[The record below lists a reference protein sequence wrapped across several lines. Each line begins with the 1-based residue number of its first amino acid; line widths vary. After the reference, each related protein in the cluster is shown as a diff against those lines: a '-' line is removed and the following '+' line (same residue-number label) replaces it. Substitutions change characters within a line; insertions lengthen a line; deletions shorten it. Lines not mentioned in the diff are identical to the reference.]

1 MKPKKRTD
9 ENLNIEIL
17 PGDSTTIHKSIKHM
31 NYQKK
36 VKQHLGT
43 YKKEVLGVDEKGL
56 FKHNGNEYCFDHIL
70 PKQLADLNI
79 MKEYREPFLNS
90 DYSKI
95 NYHRYFHHLNSSQ
108 ALCIN
113 LFFPLIH
120 EQKLNVILELLE
132 LPGKGVR
139 RSEFEKLSPIEQTS
153 GRKTNFDFYLELTD
167 GKQIFFEV
175 KYTEQE
181 FGKAKHDQR
190 HIEKFEKTYLPLL
203 RNNPFICEEFKTV
216 NMFLGNYQ
224 IMRNLVHI
232 GESDYVVFLF
242 PEANQNIQK
251 QASMA
256 FNKMLSEKGREKL
269 KILYLE
275 EMVQH
280 ILKSLEPG
288 LIMDHF
294 LDFGEKYFTLN

>member
-1 MKPKKRTD
+1 
-9 ENLNIEIL
+9 
-17 PGDSTTIHKSIKHM
+17 M

-56 FKHNGNEYCFDHIL
+56 FKHNGNEYYFDYIL

-181 FGKAKHDQR
+181 FGKAKYDQR

-203 RNNPFICEEFKTV
+203 RNNPFIREEFKTV
-216 NMFLGNYQ
+216 HMFLENYQ
-224 IMRNLVHI
+224 IMRNLVHFGENNYVIFLYQQGNLNI
-232 GESDYVVFLF
+232 G
-242 PEANQNIQK
+242 K
-251 QASMA
+251 QAKLAHDEMVT
-256 FNKMLSEKGREKL
+256 EKGKERF
-269 KILYLE
+269 KILVLE
-275 EMVQH
+275 QMLDH
-280 ILKSLEPG
+280 ITESLNTG
-288 LIMDHF
+288 RIMDHF
-294 LDFGEKYFTLN
+294 QEFKEKYLL